1 MKALRTTTSSR
12 PRPSLL
18 PRHSL
23 RPRPY
28 WRRGVAA
35 IAALAL
41 IGSLGA
47 CAQSQRDAGTTTE
60 EGAGGGEFVFA
71 ASSDPVMLDP
81 AMASD
86 GETFRVA
93 RQMFEGLV
101 GAAPG
106 TTDVEPLLATEWSSA
121 ADGKSHTFTL
131 REGVKFHDGTDFNAD
146 AVCANFD
153 RWYNWTGLNQNEN
166 ITYYYGKLFRG
177 FKTGK
182 TGGIYDSCEAASP
195 TEVTIKLKSPFAAFV
210 QAMTLPAFSMQSPT
224 AMEEYDANNTTG
236 TVDDTRFSSYATEHP
251 TGTGPFTFE
260 KWERDQA
267 VTLKANPDYWGE
279 KAKVDT
285 VIIRTISDPRART
298 QELEAGSIDGYDLV
312 GPGDVEPLKEKGF
325 QIQNRPAFNILYL
338 AFNQKNEAL
347 RDIKVRQALTHAIDR
362 DAVLKSSLPPGSKP
376 ATQFMP
382 DLVDGYNPSV
392 TEYPYDVDKAKQL
405 LAEAGQE
412 SLTLRFAYPTGVSRP
427 YMPTPED
434 TFQVIKS
441 QLEAAGVKVTP
452 VAAKWSP
459 DYLDMAQTEE
469 GAKKRDIHLL
479 GWTGDYN
486 DPDNF
491 LGVFF
496 GGKSAEWGFDNP
508 ELFAALKSAREL
520 PTTEQQ
526 TPAYEKISAQ
536 IADYVPGVPLAHPA
550 PSLAFAKGVQ
560 GYVASPVQDEVWNN
574 VTVTR

>member
-1 MKALRTTTSSR
+1 MLDHAGELPANHEVDTLKLSKSFKKGLLGLTT
-12 PRPSLL
+12 
-18 PRHSL
+18 
-23 RPRPY
+23 
-28 WRRGVAA
+28 
-35 IAALAL
+35 LAL
-41 IGSLGA
+41 VTTFAS
-47 CAQSQRDAGTTTE
+47 CAESQRDPEGTTT

-106 TTDVEPLLATEWSSA
+106 TTDVEPLLATEWESA

-131 REGVKFHDGTDFNAD
+131 REGVKFHDGSDFNAE
-146 AVCANFD
+146 AVCANFE
-153 RWYNWTGLNQNEN
+153 RWYNWTGINQSEN
-166 ITYYYGKLFRG
+166 ISYYYGKLFRG

-182 TGGIYDSCEAASP
+182 TGGIYAGCEAASP
-195 TEVTIKLKSPFAAFV
+195 TEVTVKLSQPFAAFV
-210 QAMTLPAFSMQSPT
+210 QAMTLPAFSMQSPS
-224 AMEEYDANNTTG
+224 AMEQYDANNTSG
-236 TVDDTRFSSYATEHP
+236 SEDDPRFSAYATEHP
-251 TGTGPFTFE
+251 TGTGPFKFE

-267 VTLKANPDYWGE
+267 VTLAANPDYWGE
-279 KAKVDT
+279 KAKVT
-285 VIIRTISDPRART
+285 KVIIRTISDSRART

-312 GPGDVEPLKEKGF
+312 APGDVQALKDKGF

-338 AFNQKNEAL
+338 AFNHRNEAL
-347 RDIKVRQALTHAIDR
+347 SDIKVRQAITHAIDR
-362 DAVLKSSLPPGSKP
+362 EALIKSSLPEGSK
-376 ATQFMP
+376 AAIQFMP
-382 DLVDGYNPSV
+382 DLVNGYNPNV
-392 TEYPYDVDKAKQL
+392 TTYEYDVEKAKSL
-405 LAEAGQE
+405 LKEAGQE
-412 SLTLRFAYPTGVSRP
+412 NLTLRFAYPTGVSRP

-434 TFQVIKS
+434 TFQVLKS
-441 QLEAAGVKVTP
+441 QLEAAGITITP
-452 VAAKWSP
+452 VSAKWSP
-459 DYLDMAQTEE
+459 DYLDMAQSEA

-496 GGKSAEWGFDNP
+496 GAKSAEWGFEN
-508 ELFAALKSAREL
+508 EKLFKDLSDARQL
-520 PTTEQQ
+520 PTVEEQ
-526 TPAYEKISAQ
+526 TPKYEQISAD
-536 IADYVPGVPLAHPA
+536 IAEFVPGVPLAHPA
-550 PSLAFAKGVQ
+550 PSLAFAPGVE